1 MPKSLLD
8 SGKPVAPMNSADNKP
23 SVAVQAENLIA
34 ELAAAFL
41 QRRATVQ
48 TESGAEQNP
57 PLQFSPNPEQPM
69 YRALVEQI
77 PAVIFV
83 AYLDKGI
90 SEAYVSPQI
99 EAALG
104 FSQEEWLDD
113 PIRWYHQ
120 IHPDDRERWSV
131 EAAAMFAQGKHL
143 KSAYRVLARD
153 GKVVWFRCEVKMVRH
168 DDGRPWFILGVGF
181 DISELKRTED
191 ALRDRTQAFQK
202 LSATLF
208 QLQDQ
213 ERRRIARELHDGLG
227 QYLVALKL
235 NFDMLGSQMDSP
247 GKIWAESQHIL
258 EQCIAETRTISYLLH
273 PPMLDDAGLML
284 AAKWYVEGF
293 SERSG
298 IKASLE
304 ISPEL
309 PRLAKAI
316 ELTIFRVLQES
327 LTNVHRHSGSKTV
340 DIIVRTEGSDVYL
353 EVRDHGGGMKA
364 DVLKKFQETGSQV
377 GVGLA
382 GMRQRVNEL
391 GGRFEITSGTHG
403 TAIKVR
409 IPTGADVRML

>member
-1 MPKSLLD
+1 MSKSSLD
-8 SGKPVAPMNSADNKP
+8 SGKPVAPANSADRP
-23 SVAVQAENLIA
+23 IGSVQAETLIA
-34 ELAAAFL
+34 ELAAVFL
-41 QRRATVQ
+41 QQKSAAR
-48 TESGAEQNP
+48 TETEVEQNP
-57 PLQFSPNPEQPM
+57 PLQHSPNPEQPM

-113 PIRWYHQ
+113 PIRWYQQ

-131 EAAAMFAQGKHL
+131 EAAEMFAQGKHL

-153 GKVVWFRCEVKMVRH
+153 GNVVWFRCEVKMVRH
-168 DDGRPWFILGVGF
+168 DDGRPWFVLGVGF
-181 DISELKRTED
+181 DISELKRTEEE
-191 ALRDRTQAFQK
+191 LGKRTEAFQK

-227 QYLVALKL
+227 QHLVALKL
-235 NFDMLGSQMDSP
+235 NFEMLGSQMNSP
-247 GKIWAESQHIL
+247 GKIWAESQEIL

-273 PPMLDDAGLML
+273 PPMLDDAGLIL
-284 AAKWYVEGF
+284 AAKWYAEGF

-298 IKASLE
+298 IKASLD

-309 PRLAKAI
+309 PRLAKAV

-340 DIIVRTEGSDVYL
+340 EITIRTEGADVCL
-353 EVRDHGGGMKA
+353 EVKDQGSGMRA
-364 DVLKKFQETGSQV
+364 DVLKRFLETGSQV

-391 GGRFEITSGTHG
+391 GGRFEIASDKHG
-403 TAIKVR
+403 TAIKVS
-409 IPTGADVRML
+409 IPKGPELRML

>member
-1 MPKSLLD
+1 MPKSSLD
-8 SGKPVAPMNSADNKP
+8 SGKPIAPNSADKP
-23 SVAVQAENLIA
+23 AGAVQAESLIA

-41 QRRATVQ
+41 RHREVTR
-48 TESGAEQNP
+48 TESGVEQVPQLPQSQNP
-57 PLQFSPNPEQPM
+57 ERPM

-83 AYLDKGI
+83 AYLDRGI

-113 PIRWYHQ
+113 PIRWYQQ

-131 EAAAMFAQGKHL
+131 EAAEMFAQGKHL
-143 KSAYRVLARD
+143 KSSYRVLARN
-153 GKVVWFRCEVKMVRH
+153 GTVVWFRCEVKMVRH
-168 DDGRPWFILGVGF
+168 DDGRPWFVLGVGF
-181 DISELKRTED
+181 DITELKRTED
-191 ALRDRTQAFQK
+191 ALRERTEAFQK

-235 NFDMLGSQMDSP
+235 NFDMLGLQMNSQS
-247 GKIWAESQHIL
+247 KIWAESQDIL

-298 IKASLE
+298 IKASLD

-309 PRLAKAI
+309 PRMAKAV

-340 DIIVRTEGSDVYL
+340 EITMRIGGADVYL
-353 EVRDHGGGMKA
+353 EVRDQGSGMKA

-377 GVGLA
+377 GVGLS
-382 GMRQRVNEL
+382 GMRQRVTEL
-391 GGRFEITSGTHG
+391 GGRFEIDSDKHG
-403 TAIKVR
+403 TAIKVV
-409 IPTGADVRML
+409 IPLGSEVRML

>member
-1 MPKSLLD
+1 MSKSSLD
-8 SGKPVAPMNSADNKP
+8 SDKPIAPTNSADKP
-23 SVAVQAENLIA
+23 SGAVQAETLIA

-41 QRRATVQ
+41 QRGAADR
-48 TESGAEQNP
+48 TEGGAEPAPEYLQFQNP
-57 PLQFSPNPEQPM
+57 EKPM

-83 AYLDKGI
+83 AYLDRGV

-99 EAALG
+99 EATLG

-113 PIRWYHQ
+113 PIRWYQQ

-131 EAAAMFAQGKHL
+131 EAAEMFAQGKHL
-143 KSAYRVLARD
+143 KSSYRVLARD
-153 GKVVWFRCEVKMVRH
+153 GKVVWFRCEVKMMRH
-168 DDGRPWFILGVGF
+168 DDGRPWFVLGVGF
-181 DISELKRTED
+181 DITELKRTEE
-191 ALRDRTQAFQK
+191 ALRERTEAFQR

-235 NFDMLGSQMDSP
+235 NFDMLGLQMNSQ
-247 GKIWAESQHIL
+247 GKIWAESQEIL

-298 IKASLE
+298 IKASLD
-304 ISPEL
+304 ISPDL
-309 PRLAKAI
+309 PRLSKAV

-327 LTNVHRHSGSKTV
+327 LTNVHRHSGSKSVEITMR
-340 DIIVRTEGSDVYL
+340 IQGADVHL
-353 EVRDHGGGMKA
+353 EVRDHGTGMKA
-364 DVLKKFQETGSQV
+364 DVLRKFQETGSQV

-391 GGRFEITSGTHG
+391 GGRFEINSDSHG
-403 TAIKVR
+403 TAIKVV
-409 IPTGADVRML
+409 IPRGPEVRMP

>member
-1 MPKSLLD
+1 MSERSLDL
-8 SGKPVAPMNSADNKP
+8 GKPTASTNSADKLLG
-23 SVAVQAENLIA
+23 SVTGETLMS

-41 QRRATVQ
+41 QHRAGR

-57 PLQFSPNPEQPM
+57 PLPSSPNPEQPM

-113 PIRWYHQ
+113 PIRWYQQ

-131 EAAAMFAQGKHL
+131 EAAEMFAQGKHL

-153 GKVVWFRCEVKMVRH
+153 GKVVWFRCEVKMVLH
-168 DDGRPWFILGVGF
+168 EDGRPWFVLGVGF
-181 DISELKRTED
+181 DITELKRAEE
-191 ALRDRTQAFQK
+191 ALRERTEAFQK

-235 NFDMLGSQMDSP
+235 NFDMLGSQMNSP
-247 GKIWAESQHIL
+247 SKTWAESREIL
-258 EQCIAETRTISYLLH
+258 DQCIAETRTISYLLH
-273 PPMLDDAGLML
+273 PPMLDEAGLIQ
-284 AAKWYVEGF
+284 AVKWYVEGF
-293 SERSG
+293 ADRSG
-298 IKASLE
+298 INATLD

-309 PRLAKAI
+309 PRFARTV
-316 ELTIFRVLQES
+316 ELTLFRVLQES

-340 DIIVRTEGSDVYL
+340 EITIRAEGADICL
-353 EVRDHGGGMKA
+353 EVRDRGCGMKT

-391 GGRFEITSGTHG
+391 GGRFEINSGKHG
-403 TAIKVR
+403 TAIRVA
-409 IPTGADVRML
+409 IPKGPEVRML

>member
-1 MPKSLLD
+1 MSKSLLD
-8 SGKPVAPMNSADNKP
+8 SGELIAPTNSADKP
-23 SVAVQAENLIA
+23 SGAVQAETLIA

-41 QRRATVQ
+41 QQRAAAR
-48 TESGAEQNP
+48 TESVDEQNP
-57 PLQFSPNPEQPM
+57 LLQQSQNPERPM

-83 AYLDKGI
+83 AYLDRGI

-113 PIRWYHQ
+113 PIRWYQQ
-120 IHPDDRERWSV
+120 IHPEDRERWSV
-131 EAAAMFAQGKHL
+131 EAAEMFSQGKHL

-181 DISELKRTED
+181 DITELKRTEE
-191 ALRDRTQAFQK
+191 ALRERTEAFQR
-202 LSATLF
+202 LSASLF

-235 NFDMLGSQMDSP
+235 NFDMLGLHMNSHS
-247 GKIWAESQHIL
+247 KAWTESQEIL

-293 SERSG
+293 AGRSG
-298 IKASLE
+298 INATLD
-304 ISPEL
+304 ISPAL
-309 PRLAKAI
+309 PRFARTV
-316 ELTIFRVLQES
+316 ELTIFRVLQEG
-327 LTNVHRHSGSKTV
+327 LANVHRHSGSKAV
-340 DIIVRTEGSDVYL
+340 EISVRTEGAEVCL
-353 EVRDHGGGMKA
+353 EIRDHGCGMKA

-391 GGRFEITSGTHG
+391 GGRFEIDSDKHG
-403 TAIKVR
+403 TAIKVS
-409 IPTGADVRML
+409 IPKGSETDV

>member
-1 MPKSLLD
+1 
-8 SGKPVAPMNSADNKP
+8 
-23 SVAVQAENLIA
+23 
-34 ELAAAFL
+34 
-41 QRRATVQ
+41 
-48 TESGAEQNP
+48 
-57 PLQFSPNPEQPM
+57 M

-83 AYLDKGI
+83 AYLDRGI

-113 PIRWYHQ
+113 PIRWYQQ

-131 EAAAMFAQGKHL
+131 EAAEMFAQGKHL
-143 KSAYRVLARD
+143 KSSYRVLARD
-153 GKVVWFRCEVKMVRH
+153 GKVVWFRCEVKMMRH
-168 DDGRPWFILGVGF
+168 DDGRPWFVLGVGF
-181 DISELKRTED
+181 DITELKRTEE
-191 ALRDRTQAFQK
+191 ALRERTEAFQR

-235 NFDMLGSQMDSP
+235 NFDMLGLQRNSQS
-247 GKIWAESQHIL
+247 KIWAESQEIL

-298 IKASLE
+298 IKASLD

-309 PRLAKAI
+309 PRLAKAV

-340 DIIVRTEGSDVYL
+340 EIKLRIEGADVYL
-353 EVRDHGGGMKA
+353 EVKDHGGGMKA

-391 GGRFEITSGTHG
+391 GGHFEIDSDKHG
-403 TAIKVR
+403 TAIKVL
-409 IPTGADVRML
+409 IPKGTEVRVM